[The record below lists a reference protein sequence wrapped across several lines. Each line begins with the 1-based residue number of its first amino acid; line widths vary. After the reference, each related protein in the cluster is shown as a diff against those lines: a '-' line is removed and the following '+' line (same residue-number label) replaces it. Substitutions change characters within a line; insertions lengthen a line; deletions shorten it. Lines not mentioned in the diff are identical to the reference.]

1 MSEHFFPVKANL
13 DLRAIYVDVKQQTIM
28 DIPVVAMR
36 VVPPDFKRE
45 AFLVAVVLDS
55 NGRSVDVDEY
65 AETCAQG
72 RLILAGIGQFLG
84 SGYYVLNGALVYKE
98 QIIGQHATK
107 PVAET
112 ESAPDTNPHCNGEGG
127 KLP

>member
-1 MSEHFFPVKANL
+1 MSEHFFPVKDNL

-28 DIPVVAMR
+28 AIPVVAMR
-36 VVPPDFKRE
+36 VVPPNFKRE

-65 AETCAQG
+65 AQTCGQG
-72 RLILAGIGQFLG
+72 PLILAGLGQYVG
-84 SGYYVLNGALVYKE
+84 GDYYVMNGKLVFRE
-98 QIIGQHATK
+98 QIIGQHVTK

-112 ESAPDTNPHCNGEGG
+112 ESAPDTNPHCNG
-127 KLP
+127 